1 MNILKTEQSSQKLLA
16 ESFSGTY
23 ILLKSWQILID
34 NCKSEQNPLKVLKK
48 EVSFGK
54 DTGLQTAFFPK
65 NEIHYR
71 CFPTNLSTLCLQLG
85 TRPKSSNREVQM

>member
-1 MNILKTEQSSQKLLA
+1 MTN
-16 ESFSGTY
+16 
-23 ILLKSWQILID
+23 LID

-54 DTGLQTAFFPK
+54 DTGLQTAILPK
-65 NEIHYR
+65 NEIHDR